1 MNVALLAEGV
11 DRNIPVCKAQLDL
24 GPVALLAEGVD
35 RNLCSKH
42 YKKSCTIVALLAEG
56 VDRNLYLVPVDAAL
70 PAVALLAEGVDR
82 NHMGLKAGNPVQVS
96 PSSRRAWIEIS
107 RKLWEANNG

>member
-56 VDRNLYLVPVDAAL
+56 VDRNLDQ
-70 PAVALLAEGVDR
+70 GVV
-82 NHMGLKAGNPVQVS
+82 GLDLIGRP
-96 PSSRRAWIEIS
+96 PRGGR
-107 RKLWEANNG
+107 G